1 MFAAK
6 CLRARAQAADLW
18 EKRDRELMRG
28 RLVSRRTPSVVI
40 LRSPEYIVD
49 SGFGQAE
56 QRTLNSQLFSR
67 GPRPESEKA
76 KKINWLGEEDSNL
89 H

>member
-1 MFAAK
+1 
-6 CLRARAQAADLW
+6 
-18 EKRDRELMRG
+18 MRG
-28 RLVSRRTPSVVI
+28 QPVSGRTPSMVS
-40 LRSPEYIVD
+40 LCASEYFED

-67 GPRPESEKA
+67 GPPNEWEKA

>member
-1 MFAAK
+1 
-6 CLRARAQAADLW
+6 
-18 EKRDRELMRG
+18 MRG
-28 RLVSRRTPSVVI
+28 QPVSGRSLSVVI
-40 LRSPEYIVD
+40 LRAPEHVVD

-56 QRTLNSQLFSR
+56 QRTLNSQLFSH
-67 GPRPESEKA
+67 GSPPEWEKA